1 MTGYAAAESST
12 NEFRICAEI
21 RSYNSRHLD
30 ISLRLP
36 SGYIALEEKLKTLI
50 ASRTLRGRI
59 EVHIQIES
67 DSEEANAF
75 EINQTRAKFYISAL
89 EKLKSQ
95 FKLKDNMSLSLL
107 LGAGGIIK
115 PVETVIDLERVWPA
129 VQDCVQN
136 ALDDL
141 DLMRKREGDFIA
153 QDLFARLESISQSI
167 DRIQKE
173 SSGLIPVYQQKLKE
187 RISILTQD
195 AVELDNGRIVQEA
208 AIFADKSDISE
219 EIVRATSHLLQFRHF
234 MNADEPAG
242 RKLNFL
248 LQELHREFNT
258 MGAKIGNADLS
269 HTIIEIKAELEKV
282 REQIQNIE

>member
-1 MTGYAAAESST
+1 M
-12 NEFRICAEI
+12 
-21 RSYNSRHLD
+21 
-30 ISLRLP
+30 
-36 SGYIALEEKLKTLI
+36 
-50 ASRTLRGRI
+50 
-59 EVHIQIES
+59 
-67 DSEEANAF
+67 
-75 EINQTRAKFYISAL
+75 SAL

-115 PVETVIDLERVWPA
+115 PVETVIDLERIWPS
-129 VQDCVQN
+129 VHDCVQN

-153 QDLFARLESISQSI
+153 QDLLVRLELITKSI

-173 SSGLIPVYQQKLKE
+173 SSGLIPVYQQRLKE

-195 AVELDNGRIVQEA
+195 VVELDTGRIAQEA

-219 EIVRATSHLLQFRHF
+219 EIVRATSHLLQFKHF

-258 MGAKIGNADLS
+258 MGAKVGNADLS
-269 HTIIEIKAELEKV
+269 HTIIEIKAELEKI